1 MLGLHTRARRTSLVI
16 EWFACNPTVRVGE
29 WFWRACVRHG
39 TTRRFAPRF
48 ERGASRPE
56 QPRPHSAD
64 TCARSRPGARAE
76 PFPTRQ
82 VTVARGLA
90 LSALFG
96 QRTTPD
102 SPAFRPLHFAQ
113 RTATQTS
120 RIASLRSDGAETV
133 ETGRTARAL
142 PENERIQRPRCF
154 AYRPRHRN
162 MARCSACR
170 PGDSNMAA
178 RLRPAR
184 TPTLAVSTA
193 SFRFTALRETVRPH
207 WKDKYG
213 LTPRRQAT
221 RQDCR

>member
-29 WFWRACVRHG
+29 WFWCACVRHG

-48 ERGASRPE
+48 GRGASRPE

-64 TCARSRPGARAE
+64 TCARSRPGAGAE

-102 SPAFRPLHFAQ
+102 SAAFRPLHSAQ
-113 RTATQTS
+113 RTASQTA
-120 RIASLRSDGAETV
+120 RIASLRSDGAETA
-133 ETGRTARAL
+133 ETGRTARAHPGKEKN
-142 PENERIQRPRCF
+142 PEAAMLRISAKTPQYGREASPGQDIGISREHGQLSLHCVTRNCPPSLERQI
-154 AYRPRHRN
+154 
-162 MARCSACR
+162 M
-170 PGDSNMAA
+170 
-178 RLRPAR
+178 
-184 TPTLAVSTA
+184 V
-193 SFRFTALRETVRPH
+193 
-207 WKDKYG
+207 
-213 LTPRRQAT
+213 
-221 RQDCR
+221 